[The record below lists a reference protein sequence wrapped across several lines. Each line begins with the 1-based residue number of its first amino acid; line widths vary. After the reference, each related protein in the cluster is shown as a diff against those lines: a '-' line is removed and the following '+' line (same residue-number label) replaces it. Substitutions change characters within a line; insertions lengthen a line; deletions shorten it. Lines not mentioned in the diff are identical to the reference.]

1 MLLKGGATE
10 GGARAAASHTG
21 ALAADDKVFDGACRA
36 AGITRAPTVE
46 EAFEAAATFA
56 TQPPPPGPNVV
67 VLTTAGGWGVVTA
80 DAITRDPDL
89 QLLALPD
96 DLRDAIDG
104 LLPPR
109 WSRNN
114 PVDCAGGETRDTI
127 PDVMGLL
134 AAHPD
139 GPRDRLP
146 RHRHPVEPGPDDAR
160 RPLLP
165 RATGSTASS
174 PSTSARTPGT
184 PRPPTS

>member
-1 MLLKGGATE
+1 M
-10 GGARAAASHTG
+10 
-21 ALAADDKVFDGACRA
+21 
-36 AGITRAPTVE
+36 
-46 EAFEAAATFA
+46 
-56 TQPPPPGPNVV
+56 
-67 VLTTAGGWGVVTA
+67 LTTAGGWGVVTA

-96 DLRDAIDG
+96 DLRDAIDE

-139 GPRDRLP
+139 VHAIVYLGIGIQSNQARMLRDGRFY
-146 RHRHPVEPGPDDAR
+146 PDHGLDRIVGFHERQDAR
-160 RPLLP
+160 YAEAAAELSR
-165 RATGSTASS
+165 RTASRS
-174 PSTSARTPGT
+174 
-184 PRPPTS
+184 